1 MLSYVGQMKVA
12 KHEASGQ
19 DMIIIVGTDSAGRWG
34 VIDRQEDL
42 AQEVEHST
50 AQHRPVDRAQD
61 GSE

>member
-12 KHEASGQ
+12 KYEASGQ
-19 DMIIIVGTDSAGRWG
+19 DMIIIVGRWG

-42 AQEVEHST
+42 AEEDRAQHST
-50 AQHRPVDRAQD
+50 LGTLDRAQD